1 MKAYAWSLA
10 RRSGND
16 HRFHPDLGPGDHW
29 WSLFKKRNPEL
40 VLHKADS
47 HELRLSMKT

>member
-29 WSLFKKRNPEL
+29 WSLFKKRNPDWFCIKQT
-40 VLHKADS
+40 VMS
-47 HELRLSMKT
+47 